1 MTKLQRQ
8 VLEFHRVFDHP
19 IADSPTIP
27 ADDRVRFRAAFIVE
41 ECLEFLE
48 ACFDMNNA
56 ALFDDVKN
64 SLKIVLAKATVKVDL
79 ALAVDALADIDYVV
93 EGCRLEFGVNG
104 EPIADEVHRSN
115 MAKKGASKT
124 PEGKTLKPP
133 GWTPPDIAGEL
144 EKQRGVNALK
154 TVIACDPGCD
164 QIRATYDSLKA
175 RVRSLPPMTDTQRAE
190 QRLDFAYGNLAI
202 DGKASRT
209 AFKIL
214 ATTTVDG
221 GLGWTPE
228 QFEAWAA
235 DKKWDAP

>member
-19 IADSPTIP
+19 TADSPTIP
-27 ADDRVRFRAAFIVE
+27 ADDRVRFRAALIVE

-48 ACFDMNNA
+48 ACFDMNKA

-104 EPIADEVHRSN
+104 EPIAEEVHRSN
-115 MAKKGASKT
+115 MAKVFTCPKCLGSGFIQKNDHDSETCSRCLGRGRFIIKREDSKT
-124 PEGKTLKPP
+124 VKPP

-144 EKQRGVNALK
+144 EEQRRGE
-154 TVIACDPGCD
+154 
-164 QIRATYDSLKA
+164 RSLKMA
-175 RVRSLPPMTDTQRAE
+175 MFTDDLRQ
-190 QRLDFAYGNLAI
+190 
-202 DGKASRT
+202 
-209 AFKIL
+209 
-214 ATTTVDG
+214 
-221 GLGWTPE
+221 
-228 QFEAWAA
+228 AA
-235 DKKWDAP
+235 GDE